1 MLYVLIVVFL
11 ALSLQCFKGTSA
23 REPTLLL
30 LYIYH
35 IEDWQIFTI
44 IVHKKSLCNTNLNYE
59 LKIPNICELTT
70 ENNHH
75 KNIFSFIQG
84 LTDIYGNGIQKFV
97 YDTCVEAFG
106 ETQCKKQGFTTSS
119 VFAVDGP
126 NLSIGEELLAMFAVG
141 TAAMII
147 VLSNEVLY

>member
-1 MLYVLIVVFL
+1 M
-11 ALSLQCFKGTSA
+11 
-23 REPTLLL
+23 
-30 LYIYH
+30 
-35 IEDWQIFTI
+35 
-44 IVHKKSLCNTNLNYE
+44 NYE

-106 ETQCKKQGFTTSS
+106 EIQCKKQGFTTSS
-119 VFAVDGP
+119 VFAVDGA

-147 VLSNEVLY
+147 VLSNEVLYQSLSVILQTISYSQLVIQGIKCLSK